1 MDAYSGY
8 NQIAMHPP
16 DQEHTSFVTDKGLYC
31 YNVMPFGLKNTGA
44 TYQRLV
50 NRMFASQ
57 IEVNMKVYVDD
68 MLVKSKRQKNHIQ
81 DLTECFS
88 ILRKY
93 NMKLNPQKCSFGV
106 SSGKFLGFIV
116 NARGIEAN
124 PDKIKALIE
133 MPSPKK
139 HKDVQSLTG
148 RMAALSRFILK
159 STDKCV
165 PFFNLLRG
173 NKKFE
178 WTEECEVAFQAIKK
192 HMTTPPILSKPEDGE
207 SLILYLA
214 TTEHAIS
221 SVLVREEG
229 R

>member
-1 MDAYSGY
+1 M
-8 NQIAMHPP
+8 
-16 DQEHTSFVTDKGLYC
+16 
-31 YNVMPFGLKNTGA
+31 
-44 TYQRLV
+44 
-50 NRMFASQ
+50 
-57 IEVNMKVYVDD
+57 
-68 MLVKSKRQKNHIQ
+68 
-81 DLTECFS
+81 
-88 ILRKY
+88 
-93 NMKLNPQKCSFGV
+93 
-106 SSGKFLGFIV
+106 GFIV

-133 MPSPKK
+133 MPSPKR

-165 PFFNLLRG
+165 PFFNLQRG

-178 WTEECEVAFQAIKK
+178 WTEECEAAFQAIKK
-192 HMTTPPILSKPEDGE
+192 HIATPPILSKHETSE

-214 TTEHAIS
+214 TTEHEIR

-229 R
+229 RQQKPLYYVSKRLQGVESR